1 MYFIILRRDNFF
13 MYDLALKN
21 GFIVNENEI
30 YLGNIYIQDEKI
42 VEISLADKPA
52 TEVYDVSGKYL
63 LPGCI
68 DTHCHFRDPGAT
80 AKEDFTTG
88 TQAAIAGGVTT
99 VFDMPNT
106 NPSVLNEQDLLQ
118 KANYFAPKAFADY
131 GIWGLSLGEINL
143 GDLPRLCEAGASAV
157 KFFWGYAINAK
168 TKALIYNY
176 NPKDEDIIPP
186 LGDGEVYEIFE
197 QMAKTGKI
205 IAIHAENIELIQT
218 LTKRLQQSGK
228 KDYEAL
234 IQSRPALAEALTIQT
249 ASLLAKATGARL
261 HILHL
266 TSKMGMEAVA
276 QAKANGVN
284 ITAETCP
291 QYLFLS
297 AKDYDSVGS
306 MMKVYPVIKHE
317 EDRLAL
323 WQGLKNGT
331 IDFIASDHAPHIISE
346 KQGDLFSI
354 PAGMCGVE
362 TMLPLMLN
370 EVNNGHITLPFL
382 VKVMAKNVAD
392 IYNLPNKGNLEI
404 GKDADIVVV
413 DMNKVD
419 TIENE
424 KLHSKQPLTAFAGRK
439 IKGWPI
445 KTFLRGQLVV
455 DNNKI
460 CQDKACGKWIK

>member
-1 MYFIILRRDNFF
+1 
-13 MYDLALKN
+13 
-21 GFIVNENEI
+21 
-30 YLGNIYIQDEKI
+30 
-42 VEISLADKPA
+42 
-52 TEVYDVSGKYL
+52 
-63 LPGCI
+63 
-68 DTHCHFRDPGAT
+68 
-80 AKEDFTTG
+80 
-88 TQAAIAGGVTT
+88 
-99 VFDMPNT
+99 
-106 NPSVLNEQDLLQ
+106 
-118 KANYFAPKAFADY
+118 
-131 GIWGLSLGEINL
+131 
-143 GDLPRLCEAGASAV
+143 
-157 KFFWGYAINAK
+157 
-168 TKALIYNY
+168 
-176 NPKDEDIIPP
+176 
-186 LGDGEVYEIFE
+186 
-197 QMAKTGKI
+197 
-205 IAIHAENIELIQT
+205 
-218 LTKRLQQSGK
+218 
-228 KDYEAL
+228 
-234 IQSRPALAEALTIQT
+234 
-249 ASLLAKATGARL
+249 
-261 HILHL
+261 
-266 TSKMGMEAVA
+266 
-276 QAKANGVN
+276 
-284 ITAETCP
+284 
-291 QYLFLS
+291 
-297 AKDYDSVGS
+297 
-306 MMKVYPVIKHE
+306 MKVYPVIKHE

-392 IYNLPNKGNLEI
+392 IYNLPNKGNLEL

-455 DNNKI
+455 NNNKI